1 MERCI
6 AAFAEKI
13 TWHQQFPRRAEVG
26 GERSLAS
33 IILKA
38 AAEMYDARRTP
49 AAGSVSSAGGF
60 TLYVS
65 QLRENT
71 NMQNMHWWEVE
82 VRVNRQKMIFQSFER
97 RLE

>member
-38 AAEMYDARRTP
+38 AAETYDARRTP

-71 NMQNMHWWEVE
+71 DMQNTHWWEVE
-82 VRVNRQKMIFQSFER
+82 VGVRQKMIVQSFER
-97 RLE
+97 HLE